1 MIERLPIDI
10 NLQLG
15 KYRNIEFDIIP
26 KETFVMVYSKINE
39 IIDYTNNNNEKQL
52 NCQIDKMKLQISALV
67 NYLMDFMH
75 RELEYV
81 EKYKGPKSKSTIKR
95 YHHQIKKHL
104 ESLGI
109 DD

>member
-1 MIERLPIDI
+1 MIEKIDEI
-10 NLQLG
+10 KLQIGEHG
-15 KYRNIEFDIIP
+15 KTKFDIIP
-26 KETFVMVYSKINE
+26 KETFGMVCKKINE
-39 IIDYTNNNNEKQL
+39 LIDCVNSNNEQKL
-52 NCQIDKMKLQISALV
+52 NYQIDKMKLQISALV

-81 EKYKGPKSKSTIKR
+81 EKYKGGKSKATIKQF
-95 YHHQIKKHL
+95 HHKIKKHL